1 MCMYEWVHVW
11 MHESRNKL
19 MSGFINEWMTEAF
32 MPIDGWMIEW
42 MNLYNHCFSGLSM
55 LAVQIID
62 PSETH

>member
-1 MCMYEWVHVW
+1 MNRWMNTCMCMYEWVHVW

-42 MNLYNHCFSGLSM
+42 FCG
-55 LAVQIID
+55 
-62 PSETH
+62 